1 MHAASEQGM
10 VEDSVLDAAAALA
23 QVLGRA
29 TAADAHPP
37 PVSAAIA
44 CRDGAAGRGLY
55 AVRGVRHE
63 GC

>member
-1 MHAASEQGM
+1 M
-10 VEDSVLDAAAALA
+10 VEDSVLDESSSHTAAALA

-29 TAADAHPP
+29 TADAHPP

-55 AVRGVRHE
+55 AVRGVRQ